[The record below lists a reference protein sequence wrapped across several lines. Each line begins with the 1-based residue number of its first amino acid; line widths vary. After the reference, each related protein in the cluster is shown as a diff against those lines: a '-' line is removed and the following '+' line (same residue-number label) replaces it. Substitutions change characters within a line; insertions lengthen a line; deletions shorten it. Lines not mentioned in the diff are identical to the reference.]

1 MRNKKSNRE
10 HKEKKSDRKP
20 HNILSYVDELKADI
34 AAFFEI
40 NNEQSFRPHDVH
52 DHFGVEDKKLRHLF
66 NEIIH
71 ELHEAGTLLRQS
83 EGTYSLAPTTAQT
96 GVSGRVDHVNK
107 NFAFVVVEGQEGDIY
122 VESDNLKGAVDG
134 DTVRVQIFSDGRA
147 RGQRLEGRVTE
158 VLQRGRPEVVGM
170 VEIWPKYALVH
181 PDHRKLY
188 EPIHIKLEQLGRAKE
203 RDKVIVRITEW
214 PTRTRQAEGEI
225 KEVLGQAGDNNAE
238 MHAILAEFGLPNR
251 FPEEV
256 EKEAQAIADTI
267 PADEIAKR
275 RDFRDITTFTIDP
288 LDAKDFDDA
297 LSVRFLEG
305 GNVEV
310 GVHIADVSHYVRP
323 GTDLET
329 EAIRRATSVYLVDR
343 TVPMLPEKL
352 SNNLCSLRP
361 NEDKLAFSA
370 VFELT
375 PKGKILNEW
384 FGRTIIHSDRR
395 FTYEDAQEVLET
407 GAGDFPEELT
417 LMNQIAKELR
427 DERFRKGAIN
437 FETVE
442 VRFRLD
448 ENGKPLGIY
457 QKERK
462 DAHKLVEE
470 FMLLANKRV
479 AEYVYSLSKGKDKN
493 TMVYR
498 VHEAP
503 DQEKL
508 KSFANFVAKLG
519 YKVEVEDETKI
530 AGSMNNMLEQVEGK
544 PEQNLIEQLAVRT
557 MAKARYSTEDQGHF
571 GLAFRRYSHFTS
583 PIRRYPDVMAH
594 RLLQHYLDG
603 GKSVDKE
610 AYEAASKHSSERERL
625 AAEAERAS
633 IKYKQIEYMG
643 TMEPDRVFDGI
654 ITGVTEFG
662 MFVEITE
669 TASEGLVRMTDLD
682 DDYYEL
688 DKENYRLIG
697 QRSKKIFTF
706 GDPVKVRVKE
716 VNLGRRSMDLYL
728 EGDPNATKRTRRNE
742 ASHSGSSRSGGSR
755 SGGSRSGGSR
765 SGGSRSGESRSGGR
779 SGAKANSSPAATPTA
794 QKAPAATKA
803 EGESKSKRS
812 RRRSRS

>member
-10 HKEKKSDRKP
+10 GREKKSGKKP

-40 NNEQSFRPHDVH
+40 NNEQSFRPTDVH

-71 ELHEAGTLLRQS
+71 ELQEAGRLLRQS
-83 EGTYSLAPTTAQT
+83 DGTYSVAAPTGQT
-96 GVSGRVDHVNK
+96 GVTGRVDHVNK
-107 NFAFVVVEGQEGDIY
+107 NFAFVIVEGQDNDVY

-134 DTVRVQIFSDGRA
+134 DTVRLQIFSDGRA
-147 RGQRLEGRVTE
+147 RGQKLEGRVTE
-158 VLQRGRPEVVGM
+158 VLERGRSEVVGV

-188 EPIHIKLEQLGRAKE
+188 EPIHLKLDQLGKAQE

-225 KEVLGQAGDNNAE
+225 IEVLGQAGNNNAE

-256 EKEAQAIADTI
+256 EKEAQAIADAI
-267 PADEIAKR
+267 PEAEAAKR
-275 RDFRDITTFTIDP
+275 RDFRSTTTFTIDP

-310 GVHIADVSHYVRP
+310 GIHIADVAHYVQP
-323 GTDLET
+323 NTELEK
-329 EAIRRATSVYLVDR
+329 EAYRRATSVYLVDR

-361 NEDKLAFSA
+361 HEDRLAFAA

-375 PKGKILNEW
+375 SKGKILNEW

-395 FTYEDAQEVLET
+395 FTYEEAQEVLDT

-417 LMNQIAKELR
+417 LLNQIARQLR

-462 DAHKLVEE
+462 DAHKLIEE

-479 AEYVYSLSKGKDKN
+479 AEYVYSLSKGKNKN

-503 DQEKL
+503 DPEKL
-508 KSFANFVAKLG
+508 KTFATFVAKLG
-519 YKVEVEDETKI
+519 YSVEVEDEKKI
-530 AGSMNNMLEQVEGK
+530 AGSMNSMLEDVEGK

-571 GLAFRRYSHFTS
+571 GLAFQRYSHFTS

-603 GKSVDKE
+603 GQSVEKE
-610 AYEAASKHSSERERL
+610 QYEAASKHSSERERL

-643 TMEPDRVFDGI
+643 TMEGDRVFDGI

-669 TASEGLVRMTDLD
+669 TASEGLVRMTDLE

-697 QRSKKIFTF
+697 QRSKKIYTF
-706 GDPVKVRVKE
+706 GDPVKVKVKE
-716 VNLGRRSMDLYL
+716 INLARRSMDLYL
-728 EGDPNATKRTRRNE
+728 EGDPNATKRTRRTE
-742 ASHSGSSRSGGSR
+742 ASKSGSR
-755 SGGSRSGGSR
+755 SGGSRSGSSRGGGSRSSDSR
-765 SGGSRSGESRSGGR
+765 SGGSQSGSRSSGGRGSKAATASKGDKGDGKGESR
-779 SGAKANSSPAATPTA
+779 AKR
-794 QKAPAATKA
+794 
-803 EGESKSKRS
+803 SKRS
-812 RRRSRS
+812 SR